1 MQQRI
6 TRPRRLEGS
15 LSPPGDKSI
24 SHRAML
30 LNSIA
35 QGTATVANFCLG
47 DDRSAMLTCMEGLG
61 ATIQR
66 EPSEDGNPSGDLFT
80 VHGHGLEGL
89 QEPEEVLDA
98 GNSGTT
104 IRLVSGLLAGQPF
117 LSIISGDA
125 SLRSRPMDRILGP
138 LQAMGAQVM
147 GRNGGTQAPLAIR
160 GGDLQGIEYAMPVA
174 SAQLK
179 SCLLIAG
186 LYAGG
191 QTIIREP
198 AASRD
203 HTERML
209 QAMGADLTVEGPQI
223 TVRPSDLAAV
233 DVRVPGDISAAAYW
247 LVAGCCH
254 PNAQVRVEGVGI
266 NPTRTGVLEVLQAM
280 GARIHLENV
289 HEEGGEPTA
298 DIIAESSTLAGTHI
312 GGDIIGR
319 LIDELPVLALAACF
333 AQGATVIQDA
343 RELRVKESDRI
354 RTTVEG
360 LRSLGAN
367 ITSAYQGTP
376 LSDDA
381 EERDGMIIRGTGS
394 LRAGACLSHADHR
407 IAMTMGVAGLLAEGE
422 TVVADAEASDISYPG
437 FWEEAHRLEQGG
449 NVDHR

>member
-6 TRPRRLEGS
+6 IRPQRLEGS
-15 LSPPGDKSI
+15 LAPPGDKSI
-24 SHRAML
+24 SHRALL

-35 QGTATVANFCLG
+35 RGSATVSNLCLG
-47 DDRSAMLTCMEGLG
+47 DDRSAMLGCLEGLG
-61 ATIQR
+61 ATIHR

-80 VHGHGLEGL
+80 IHGHGLEGL
-89 QEPEEVLDA
+89 QEPQEVLDA

-104 IRLVSGLLAGQPF
+104 MRLVSGLLAGQPF
-117 LSIISGDA
+117 LSIISGDD
-125 SLRSRPMDRILGP
+125 SLRSRPMDRILRP
-138 LQAMGAQVM
+138 LQDMGATVM
-147 GRNGGTQAPLAIR
+147 GRHGGTLAPLAIR
-160 GGDLQGIEYAMPVA
+160 GGDLRGIDYAMPVA

-191 QTIIREP
+191 QTVIRES

-209 QAMGADLTVEGPQI
+209 QAMGADLTVDGAQI
-223 TVRPSDLAAV
+223 TVRPSGLAAV

-266 NPTRTGVLEVLQAM
+266 NPTRTGVLEVLQSM
-280 GARIHLENV
+280 GASIRLENV

-298 DIIAESSTLAGTHI
+298 DILAESSALAGTHI

-333 AQGATVIQDA
+333 AQGDTVIQDA
-343 RELRVKESDRI
+343 QELRVKESDRI
-354 RTTVEG
+354 RATVEG
-360 LRSLGAN
+360 LRSLGAS
-367 ITSAYQGTP
+367 ISSAYQGRP
-376 LSDDA
+376 VSDDA
-381 EERDGMIIRGTGS
+381 QERDGMIIHGTGG
-394 LRAGACLSHADHR
+394 LRAAACLSHADHR
-407 IAMTMGVAGLLAEGE
+407 IAMTMGIAGLLAEGE
-422 TVVADAEASDISYPG
+422 TLVAGAEAADISYPG
-437 FWEEAHRLEQGG
+437 FWDEAHRLEQGG
-449 NVDHR
+449 GLGH